1 MESTFHATTI
11 LAVRREDRAVLAGDG
26 QVTLGNTVVKQGA
39 RKIRRLYNDNILA
52 GFAGSAADSFALFAR
67 FEAKL
72 EQYRGNLERSAVE
85 LAKDWRTDRALRR
98 LEAMLIVLDKRSM
111 FLLSGTGDLIEPDD
125 GIVGSALG
133 LDGCDHVAGVA
144 VHDIPNVLLEG
155 WHVEHF
161 AVGRHGHAVAPLG
174 QRFFPERF
182 FAGQVQAVE
191 LFGCREI
198 EPAIRGAGAYALDVV
213 RHGLRTMRSLDTL
226 DELVAAID
234 FENEDASAAEFEII
248 ANPRRGDVEVA
259 AVR

>member
-11 LAVRREDRAVLAGDG
+11 LAVRRDDRAVLAGDG
-26 QVTLGNTVVKQGA
+26 QVTLGNTIVKQGA

-125 GIVGSALG
+125 GIIGIGSGGAFAQAAAKAL
-133 LDGCDHVAGVA
+133 A
-144 VHDIPNVLLEG
+144 
-155 WHVEHF
+155 
-161 AVGRHGHAVAPLG
+161 RHTALP
-174 QRFFPERF
+174 P
-182 FAGQVQAVE
+182 
-191 LFGCREI
+191 REI
-198 EPAIRGAGAYALDVV
+198 AQHAMTIASEICTYTNANI
-213 RHGLRTMRSLDTL
+213 TIE
-226 DELVAAID
+226 EL
-234 FENEDASAAEFEII
+234 
-248 ANPRRGDVEVA
+248 
-259 AVR
+259 